1 VGVDG
6 LDGIDEERGPVTLE
20 ARTSSVEETRKLGA
34 AVAELCRPGDVV
46 LLAGDLGAGKTAL
59 AQGFGTAFGI
69 EQPITSPTFVLARQ
83 YAGRIPLH
91 HLDVYR
97 LDHMDEL
104 FDIGLPEIL
113 DERGVILIE
122 WGDAIVPAVPAE
134 YLEIRLTFG
143 ETDDSRRISFR
154 CVGGRWG
161 GRMVALQL
169 ALLPWSDAATDAAP
183 EG

>member
-1 VGVDG
+1 MGA
-6 LDGIDEERGPVTLE
+6 LILE
-20 ARTSSVEETRKLGA
+20 ARTGSVEETRKLGA

-59 AQGFGTAFGI
+59 AQGFGMSFGI
-69 EQPITSPTFVLARQ
+69 EQAITSPTFVLARHYQ
-83 YAGRIPLH
+83 GRLPLH

-97 LDHMDEL
+97 LDHMEEL

-122 WGDAIVPAVPAE
+122 WGDAIAPALPSE
-134 YLEIRLTFG
+134 YLEVRLTFG
-143 ETDDSRRISFR
+143 ETDDARRIAFR
-154 CVGGRWG
+154 SVGRRWS

-169 ALLPWSDAATDAAP
+169 ALLPWAEESP

>member
-1 VGVDG
+1 
-6 LDGIDEERGPVTLE
+6 VTLD
-20 ARTSSVEETRKLGA
+20 ARTGSVEETRKLGA

-83 YAGRIPLH
+83 YQGRIPLH

-97 LDHMDEL
+97 LDHMEEL

-122 WGDAIVPAVPAE
+122 WGDAIAPALPSE

-143 ETDDSRRISFR
+143 ETDDARRLSFR
-154 CVGGRWG
+154 SVGRRWS

-169 ALLPWSDAATDAAP
+169 AVLPWTEAAS